1 MKGLLIYTSNEAE
14 RNRFAIQK
22 FKENLDLKLVLADEQ
37 IDFNQPCDFVINRTN
52 DCNIA
57 LEFEKRSI
65 RVFNNSRLSR
75 IANDKEK
82 CYELVQSAGIEIMQ
96 TPYDAF
102 PKIVKSK
109 SGKGGNEVFLVH
121 SESEMPKLD
130 KPFLTQQV
138 CDTPGVDLRVY
149 VIGGKIVFSAMRK
162 AKSGFKANFCLNGEA
177 KIHTLTAEEKT
188 LCEKIISLLD
198 IDYAGIDFIYH
209 SGRPVFNE
217 IEDSVGA
224 RMVYSLSDYDI
235 IKDYCDYI
243 RSRL

>member
-1 MKGLLIYTSNEAE
+1 MRGLLIYNSKEAE
-14 RNRFAIQK
+14 RNRFAVQK
-22 FKENLDLKLVLADEQ
+22 FKENLDLKLISADEQ
-37 IDFNQPCDFVINRTN
+37 LDFDQPCDFVINRTN
-52 DCNIA
+52 DFNIA
-57 LEFEKRSI
+57 LEFERRSI
-65 RVFNNSRLSR
+65 RAFNNSYLSR
-75 IANDKEK
+75 IANDKQK
-82 CYELVQSAGIEIMQ
+82 CYELVQNAGIEIMQ
-96 TPYDAF
+96 TPYDDF

-109 SGKGGNEVFLVH
+109 SGKGGNEVFLVN

-149 VIGGKIVFSAMRK
+149 VIGGKIVFSALRK
-162 AKSGFKANFCLNGEA
+162 AKSGFKANFCLNGQAE
-177 KIHTLTAEEKT
+177 IHTLTAEEKA

-209 SGRPVFNE
+209 SGKPVFNE

-235 IKDYCDYI
+235 IKAYCGYI
-243 RSRL
+243 KSRI